1 MARWRILP
9 FGLLLF
15 LLHAS
20 PLAAGSWPAL
30 DAALAE
36 TSPLPEGR
44 RMYAPRLLA
53 VFYAARDHRPVWT
66 SRARVGSLARLLAGV
81 EREGFSPEDFHLATL
96 ARLTV
101 APPRDERAR
110 VGLEL
115 LLSDALLRYVHHT
128 RYGKLD
134 PVQVAP
140 GHNDRAPVAAAQ
152 ILADMRLALVAE
164 DMAEAL
170 AGRFSLPFWYRD
182 LRRALRD
189 YVAQDH
195 LLDLPPLPAGPP
207 LGLGSRGERVV
218 GVRERVRLIAGESL
232 PAAGDETA
240 RRFDAGLREAVR
252 ELQRRYGLVD
262 DGVVG
267 PRTLAVLNR
276 PIDAARIERALINLE
291 RMRWLYAELPPD
303 HLFVDLA
310 GYRVVLVRGGEAVW
324 QTRAI
329 VGSVEDQTPMFRDRM
344 DHLVINPTWTVPVS
358 IQKGMGWVSQD
369 YLLVDRRSGAV
380 RRGGDA
386 SNYRRYQLVQKPGAD
401 NALGR
406 VKFMFPNRH
415 AIYLHD
421 TPSRW
426 LFSRRQRTFSHGCIR
441 VDEPLELATA
451 LLEGSAWSRERIERQ
466 IARGRTRHIHLE
478 RPLPVLLYYL
488 TVSADAAGRLVFRDD
503 VYDRDPAL
511 REAFFAPVRGSR
523 IDFEGVEDP
532 LRLGQ
537 AGDGS

>member
-1 MARWRILP
+1 MACWRTAPL
-9 FGLLLF
+9 GLLLI
-15 LLHAS
+15 LLHTPSAN
-20 PLAAGSWPAL
+20 AAPWPAL
-30 DAALAE
+30 DAALAAGA
-36 TSPLPEGR
+36 PLPEGR
-44 RMYAPRLLA
+44 EPYSSRLLA
-53 VFYAARDHRPVWT
+53 AFYAARDHRPVWT
-66 SRARVGSLARLLAGV
+66 SWARLDALARLLAGA
-81 EREGFSPEDFHLATL
+81 EAEGFTADDFHLATL
-96 ARLTV
+96 TRLSIV
-101 APPRDERAR
+101 PPRSERAW

-140 GHNDRAPVAAAQ
+140 ERNDRAPVAAAQ
-152 ILADMRLALVAE
+152 VLADMRLALAAE
-164 DMAEAL
+164 DMAETL

-195 LLDLPPLPAGPP
+195 LLGLSPLPAGPP

-232 PAAGDETA
+232 PAMDAETA
-240 RRFDAGLREAVR
+240 RYFDVGLGEAVR

-276 PIDAARIERALINLE
+276 PLDGQRIKRARINLE
-291 RMRWLYAELPPD
+291 RMRWFYAELPPD
-303 HLFVDLA
+303 YLFVDLA
-310 GYRVVLVRGGEAVW
+310 GYQVKLVRGGEVVW
-324 QTRAI
+324 ATRAI
-329 VGSVEDQTPMFRDRM
+329 VGSIKDQTPMFRDRM
-344 DHLVINPTWTVPVS
+344 DHLVLNPTWTVPVS
-358 IQKGMGWVSQD
+358 IQKGMGWVSRD
-369 YLLVDRRSGAV
+369 YLLVDRRTGAV

-386 SNYRRYQLVQKPGAD
+386 GNYRRYQLVQRPGAD

-426 LFSRRQRTFSHGCIR
+426 LFSRRQRTFSHGCVR
-441 VDEPLELATA
+441 VDEPLALAVA
-451 LLEGSAWSRERIERQ
+451 LLEGSVWTRERLERL
-466 IARGRTRHIHLE
+466 IARGRTRHLQLE

-488 TVSADAAGRLVFRDD
+488 TVTTDRTGRLVFRED
-503 VYDRDPAL
+503 VYDRDATLIKAL
-511 REAFFAPVRGSR
+511 AAPVRGTR
-523 IDFEGVEDP
+523 IDFTTIGEGA
-532 LRLGQ
+532 RLGT
-537 AGDGS
+537 AGAGR